1 MGLRLWGM
9 CDIIVQGGGHTV
21 SPEIPFPRPSPILNK
36 TSVQQLPICT
46 RPVDNRIPS
55 RASITFPL
63 KPMWQTAYLIEVILL
78 LLYEY
83 DNLRVIINIII
94 WQSFSPPFL
103 FECRLIWREHNNG
116 FEAATSYSTVAL
128 PHCATLKRLQCMI
141 LLLLLIIIGVVT
153 SDILNPFFL
162 ARIIL
167 IAGS

>member
-103 FECRLIWREHNNG
+103 LE
-116 FEAATSYSTVAL
+116 YDVSTTMDLKL
-128 PHCATLKRLQCMI
+128 PLHIPQLLCHTVPTLKRFQCII
-141 LLLLLIIIGVVT
+141 LLLLLFIIGVVT
-153 SDILNPFFL
+153 SDILNLFFL
-162 ARIIL
+162 YP
-167 IAGS
+167 